1 MILYNQK
8 EQTFWTGASFE
19 ATLRMVGRLISLK
32 CSLISI
38 NL

>member
-19 ATLRMVGRLISLK
+19 ATLRMVVD
-32 CSLISI
+32 
-38 NL
+38 